1 METISLKKQM
11 RVTLIQ
17 PPLID
22 VAGKKIAYGI
32 EAEVPLGIAS
42 LAAVG
47 EKEGYQCEVIDS
59 IVAGYGNIYQY
70 GKYQVFG
77 LRFGEIARRVL
88 EFNSNVV
95 AISCIFFNQLESALK
110 TAEEIWQAN
119 PDIKVIIGGIA
130 PKPYYEEVIIKP
142 YVDFI
147 IKAEGETAFVHLLNK
162 LYQKEGDF
170 HQVDGLIY
178 KENGQI
184 KSNPKEYYIENLD
197 ELPLPAYHLFDIE
210 KYFKIGVPFGCKKK
224 NRFMN
229 FITSRGCPFDCIF
242 CAARDIWSRKVRM
255 HSSEY
260 VLRGIDFL
268 IKKYNIEEIHFSD
281 ENLTYDYDRAAAIFN
296 GLKEMDITWGA
307 NNGIMISSLDDKLIR
322 LMRESGCF
330 SLSLAIESGSQRVLS
345 EIIKKPM
352 LLKKLFSV
360 VKECKKCKILCR
372 GFFVIGMPGET
383 KKDIWDTFL
392 LSRYLNLE
400 QNEIQI
406 ALPYPGTR
414 LYDICREKNYFSK
427 DFNLECLN
435 NDGGPITTE
444 AFTPDFLYMA
454 KDIDRF
460 MFYFRNGKKR
470 KLGLIRDLF
479 RKYKLKIICVI
490 YCMLKF
496 ELKLLYIRIA
506 RGERYFC

>member
-42 LAAVG
+42 LASVG

-59 IVAGYGNIYQY
+59 IVAGYGTIYQY
-70 GKYQVFG
+70 GRYQVFG
-77 LRFGEIARRVL
+77 LRFEEIARQVL

-110 TAEEIWQAN
+110 TAEEIWKAN

-184 KSNPKEYYIENLD
+184 KSNPKEYYIEILD

-210 KYFKIGVPFGCKKK
+210 KYFEIGVPFGCKKK

-255 HSSEY
+255 HSAEY

-281 ENLTYDYDRAAAIFN
+281 ENLTYDYDRASAIFN

-360 VKECKKCKILCR
+360 VRECKKCKILCR

-414 LYDICREKNYFSK
+414 LYDICSEKNYFSK
-427 DFNLECLN
+427 DFSPECLN

-444 AFTPDFLYMA
+444 TFTPDFLYMA

-470 KLGLIRDLF
+470 KLGLIKGLL

-490 YCMLKF
+490 FYMIRF
-496 ELKLLYIRIA
+496 ELKLLYIRFIH
-506 RGERYFC
+506 GEKYFC